1 VVPLEIAPRD
11 LPVLLL
17 FNVDRCWTRREKE
30 DVISLSSQL
39 DKAISSIGHPT
50 KLIPLDDEDIESI
63 LNSFDPLSYIVFN
76 WCEGIPG
83 VPHSEHLVART
94 LEDMGFAFTGAS
106 SKTLLTAGNKRLM
119 KQLLEEAGVPTPRW
133 RVFDRA
139 ESDGWNSFP
148 AIVKAVNE
156 HSSEGITRDSVVS
169 SEADLVV
176 RIAYVLETMQQPAL
190 VEDFIDG
197 REFHVSIWGNGRIDM
212 LPPAEMDF
220 SSFGD
225 IHDRLCTYDAKFM
238 PGSPHYDGIKTL
250 LPAPLSRE
258 ESESLENICKA
269 AYKALGCRDYGR
281 IDARIRDGIIYVLDV
296 NPNAD
301 ISADASLACAAEVAG
316 YSYGETGSRIVR
328 LAAHRHPV
336 WGGSS

>member
-1 VVPLEIAPRD
+1 VPLERDPRD
-11 LPVLLL
+11 LPVILF
-17 FNVDRCWTRREKE
+17 FNVDRYWTPHEKE
-30 DVISLSSQL
+30 DVISVSSQL
-39 DKAISSIGHPT
+39 ESAISSLGHPT
-50 KLIPLDDEDIESI
+50 KSVPLSDDDIESA
-63 LNSFDPLSYIVFN
+63 LGNFDPLSYIVFN

-83 VPHSEHLVART
+83 IAHSEHMVAQT
-94 LEDMGFAFTGAS
+94 LEKMGFAFTGAGS
-106 SKTLLTAGNKRLM
+106 ETLSAAENKRLM
-119 KQLLEEAGVPTPRW
+119 KQLLEQSGIPTPIW
-133 RVFDRA
+133 RVFDRPEA
-139 ESDGWNSFP
+139 DGWDRFP

-156 HSSEGITRDSVVS
+156 HSSEGITSESVVS
-169 SEADLVV
+169 TEAELVK
-176 RIAYVLETMQQPAL
+176 RISFVLETLRQPAL

-212 LPPAEMDF
+212 LPPAEMDY

-225 IHDRLCTYDAKFM
+225 IHDRLCTYDAKFL
-238 PGSPHYDGIKTL
+238 PGSPLYDGIKTL
-250 LPAPLSRE
+250 LPAPLSE
-258 ESESLENICKA
+258 DESDALENACKS

-281 IDARIRDGIIYVLDV
+281 IDARIRDGIVYVLDV

-336 WGGSS
+336 WGSSS

>member
-1 VVPLEIAPRD
+1 MPLERDPHD
-11 LPVLLL
+11 LPVILF
-17 FNVDRCWTRREKE
+17 FNVDRYWTPLEKE
-30 DVISLSSQL
+30 VVISVSSQL
-39 DKAISSIGHPT
+39 ESAISSLGHPIT
-50 KLIPLDDEDIESI
+50 SIPLSDDDIESA
-63 LNSFDPLSYIVFN
+63 LGNFDPLSYIVFN

-83 VPHSEHLVART
+83 IAHSEHMVAQT
-94 LEDMGFAFTGAS
+94 LEKMGFAFTGAGS
-106 SKTLLTAGNKRLM
+106 ETLSTAENKRLM
-119 KQLLEEAGVPTPRW
+119 KQLLEQSGIPTPKW
-133 RVFDRA
+133 RVFDRPEA
-139 ESDGWNSFP
+139 AGWNSFP

-156 HSSEGITRDSVVS
+156 HSSEGITRESVVS
-169 SEADLVV
+169 TEAELIE
-176 RIAYVLETMQQPAL
+176 RISFVLETLHQPAL

-212 LPPAEMDF
+212 LPPAEMDY

-225 IHDRLCTYDAKFM
+225 IHDRLCTYDAKFL
-238 PGSPHYDGIKTL
+238 PGSPLYDGIKTL

-258 ESESLENICKA
+258 ESDVLENTCKA

-281 IDARIRDGIIYVLDV
+281 IDARIRDGIVYVLDV

-336 WGGSS
+336 WGSSS

>member
-1 VVPLEIAPRD
+1 MPLGIDPRD

-17 FNVDRCWTRREKE
+17 FNVDRCWSPTEKE
-30 DVISLSSQL
+30 EVVSLSSQL
-39 DKAISSIGHPT
+39 DTAISSIGHPT
-50 KLIPLDDEDIESI
+50 KSIPLCDDDIESV
-63 LNSFDPLSYIVFN
+63 LSAFDPLSYIVFN
-76 WCEGIPG
+76 WCESIPG
-83 VPHSEHLVART
+83 IPHSEHLVVRA
-94 LEDMGFAFTGAS
+94 LERMGFAFTGAGS
-106 SKTLLTAGNKRLM
+106 ETLSTAQNKRMM
-119 KQLLEEAGVPTPRW
+119 KQLLEQGGIATPGW
-133 RVFDRA
+133 RVFDRPEA
-139 ESDGWNSFP
+139 DGWDRFP

-156 HSSEGITRDSVVS
+156 HSSEGITRESVVS
-169 SEADLVV
+169 NEAELVE
-176 RIAYVLETMQQPAL
+176 RIAFVLETLRQPAL

-197 REFHVSIWGNGRIDM
+197 REFHVSIWGNGHIDM

-225 IHDRLCTYDAKFM
+225 IHDRLCTYDAKFL
-238 PGSPHYDGIKTL
+238 PGSPLYDGIKTL
-250 LPAPLSRE
+250 LPAPLSPE
-258 ESESLENICKA
+258 ESDALENTCKA

-281 IDARIRDGIIYVLDV
+281 IDARIRDGVVYVLDV

-328 LAAHRHPV
+328 LAAHRHPI